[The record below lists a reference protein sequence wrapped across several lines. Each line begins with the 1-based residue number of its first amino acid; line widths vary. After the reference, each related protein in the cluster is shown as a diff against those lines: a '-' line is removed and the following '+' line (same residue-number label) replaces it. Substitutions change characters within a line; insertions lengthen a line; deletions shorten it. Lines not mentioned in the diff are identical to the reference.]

1 MKASYSWLSEYSE
14 HKLSPRDLARRL
26 TVSGLE
32 VEGLVSQDGDWIM
45 DVKVPP
51 NRPDCLSHIGLA
63 REMGNILKKMVKLPS
78 FRVNDGGGSVSDYI
92 SVVVREKRLCPLY
105 AGRVVVDVSIRPSPE
120 WLKKRIESVGIR
132 SINNVVDVTNYVLME
147 YGHPLHAFDLD
158 LLEGKRIVVRRGKPG
173 ETLTTLDGNLRVADE
188 NTLLICDEKKPV
200 ALAGVMGGSNSEIRA
215 ETRQIFLESAY
226 FDPLSIRRTARRLFL
241 ATESSYR
248 FERGVDHEGLV
259 PALNRAAYLISEVA
273 GGKVA
278 HGVVKA
284 FFGRP
289 RTPAIPLSLDYTNRL
304 LGTSLNKSEVERCIS
319 LPGYKVKSSSKKGS
333 GTAGTGWVVSPPSW
347 RVDLSCQE
355 DLIEEVA
362 RLTGYD
368 SIPADMPEVPMSVKE
383 SQKSRDF
390 AGEVRALLSHCG
402 CHEVITYSFISSKS
416 LDMLRVAEG
425 DKLRKVLPLRNPLT
439 EEQAV
444 MRTSLIPGLLQA
456 MTVNVRLRNMGV
468 KIFEIGRVFISSGSE
483 RLPVEK
489 TMLGILMSGPRHAE
503 GWNVPHDDVD
513 YFDIKGVVEDLLE
526 GVGLLSAQFRHSAD
540 IPYLHNGTSTRILL
554 DGEEIGVMGM
564 VHDSVMDSLDI
575 KGHSYI
581 CEIDCD
587 ALSRVPRREVSY
599 TPISKYPG
607 TVRDLAIIVDES
619 IPAQRAIDS
628 FASIPHELIKDV
640 SLFDLYRGG
649 NIPPGK
655 KSFAF
660 RITFSVR
667 DRTVTDSEVDKIFE
681 EIMSH
686 LEKDLGAIIR
696 RKEAS

>member
-1 MKASYSWLSEYSE
+1 MKVLYSWLSEYIE
-14 HKLSPRDLARRL
+14 HKFSPRDLARML

-32 VEGLVSQDGDWIM
+32 VEGLMSQDGDWIM

-63 REMGNILKKMVKLPS
+63 RELGNLLKKRVKHPS
-78 FRVNDGGGSVSDYI
+78 FRLAEGGGSVIDYI
-92 SVVVREKRLCPLY
+92 SVAVREKRLCPIY
-105 AGRVVVDVSIRPSPE
+105 TGRVIADVSIRPSPE
-120 WLKKRIESVGIR
+120 WLKKRIESIGIR

-158 LLEGKRIVVRRGKPG
+158 LLEGKKIVVRRGKPG

-188 NTLLICDEKKPV
+188 NTLLICDDKKPV
-200 ALAGVMGGSNSEIRA
+200 ALAGIMGGSNSEIMA

-241 ATESSYR
+241 STESSYR
-248 FERGVDHEGLV
+248 FERGVDPEGLV

-273 GGKVA
+273 GGKVV
-278 HGVVKA
+278 HGVVRV
-284 FFGRP
+284 FSGRP
-289 RTPAIPLSLDYTNRL
+289 KPPAIPLGLDYTNRL
-304 LGTSLNKSEVERCIS
+304 LGTSFSKSEVERCIS
-319 LPGYKVKSSSKKGS
+319 LPGYKVRKGS
-333 GTAGTGWVVSPPSW
+333 GVTGAGWVVTPPSW

-368 SIPADMPEVPMSVKE
+368 TIPAVMPEVPMSVKE
-383 SQKSRDF
+383 SHKNRDF

-425 DKLRKVLPLRNPLT
+425 DRLRQALPLRNPLT

-444 MRTSLIPGLLQA
+444 MRTSLIPGLLQSL
-456 MTVNVRLRNMGV
+456 TVNVRRRNMCV
-468 KIFEIGRVFISSGSE
+468 KIFEIGRVFISSGSG

-513 YFDIKGVVEDLLE
+513 YFDIKGVAEDLLE
-526 GVGLLSAQFRHSAD
+526 GLGLFSAQFRHSTD
-540 IPYLHNGTSTRILL
+540 IPYLHSGTSTRILL

-564 VHDSVMDSLDI
+564 VHDAVMDSLDI
-575 KGHSYI
+575 KAHSYI

-587 ALSRVPRREVSY
+587 ALSRVPRREASY

-607 TVRDLAIIVDES
+607 TFRDLAIIVDES
-619 IPAQRAIDS
+619 LPAQRAIDS
-628 FASIPHELIKDV
+628 FASIHHEHIKDV
-640 SLFDLYRGG
+640 NLFDLYRGG

-660 RITFSVR
+660 RITFSA
-667 DRTVTDSEVDKIFE
+667 DERTITDLEVDKIFE

-686 LEKDLGAIIR
+686 LEKDLGAVIR
-696 RKEAS
+696 RKEA